1 MQIFD
6 SAWLA
11 CNITLLHIEKKPFR
25 SFDPMRQCYMLA
37 FNAKYMLYTL
47 HLFGLFASISL
58 RPTGNIYSS
67 HKNYMLFSI
76 CFFFENLSV
85 KQIKQKI
92 CITWH
97 IIKRLKLK
105 YRKTWS
111 LLMAWENT
119 RNKRFLVLPY
129 STIPLRW

>member
-1 MQIFD
+1 
-6 SAWLA
+6 
-11 CNITLLHIEKKPFR
+11 
-25 SFDPMRQCYMLA
+25 MRQCYMLA

-47 HLFGLFASISL
+47 HLFGLFADISL
-58 RPTGNIYSS
+58 RPTFQ
-67 HKNYMLFSI
+67 K
-76 CFFFENLSV
+76 NLSV

-111 LLMAWENT
+111 LLMA
-119 RNKRFLVLPY
+119 
-129 STIPLRW
+129 